1 MEALTHIVCQSCG
14 ADVELTPGLLTATC
28 QYCGSAVSLL
38 KPTAEAE
45 LKIEFIVPAAVSQAE
60 LRAMAHTLMVKPE
73 TVPDDILDASQ
84 VEEET
89 FVYVPCFLGEG
100 TFVSRWS
107 ASFGFD
113 RQEAYTE
120 YENYTD
126 SRGNSRSRPVTRYRT
141 VTDWRPASGTAS
153 GSFRRV
159 CCAAGSDQLPPKAV
173 ALVEGRIP
181 SQGAVP
187 YDQVLMTGYA
197 PLDFNQDAKGATSY
211 ILGLVAKQD
220 AIQAARQ
227 HAKGDRQRDW
237 AADADVTFST
247 PVKAGFLPLGRFVFS
262 YGGSEYKILA
272 EGVALGA
279 HLADPMPVD
288 AGRQKMKTR
297 GYLPLLFVAMVFGL
311 ACLGVY
317 GNLLDFS
324 DTLIPLAASGIIA
337 LLFGMLRS
345 RSISS
350 FSRLKRGASLA
361 AKKLEIT
368 DGSNPLPEVE
378 RAKLLADSQ
387 PPVRPFLARTESDR
401 LKFLVVTVVSV
412 IVMAF
417 GFDFRNFTRSLS
429 RPPSRSAGVSSP
441 PAAPSVPSSPSSSAS
456 SSPSSS
462 ASSSRSSSASS
473 SRSSSASSSPSSSAS
488 SSPSSQAD
496 GGGAGTSTGGGSS
509 GSPAVPAVI
518 SGRAVYDLADLR
530 CGGSPV
536 VCRTPAG
543 RPADG
548 LVYEPRRG
556 PGGKRLLS
564 TLTAFRGGA
573 PEGPRLYFDQDMSL
587 TKVINYRNGEPEGLA
602 LELHPPLDGGS
613 QRVSRLLPLSRGT
626 IQGTV
631 LELDDNGKLLRSA
644 EYVAGR
650 ESGMVVEYYPDGS
663 VKSRARV
670 DDYASNQANYAQGQ
684 VFQEMPKI
692 QQPELFRS
700 VLEQVGPLVEA
711 AAEITG

>member
-14 ADVELTPGLLTATC
+14 ADVELTPGVLTATC

-113 RQEAYTE
+113 RQEAYTD

-159 CCAAGSDQLPPKAV
+159 CCAAGSDQLPPEAV
-173 ALVEGRIP
+173 GLVEGRIP

-211 ILGLVAKQD
+211 IRGLVAQRD
-220 AIQAARQ
+220 AVQAARQ

-288 AGRQKMKTR
+288 AGRQKMKTK
-297 GYLPLLFVAMVFGL
+297 GYLPLLFVALVFGL
-311 ACLGVY
+311 ACLGVS

-324 DTLIPLAASGIIA
+324 DTPIPLAASGIIA

-387 PPVRPFLARTESDR
+387 PPVRPFLAETESDR

-417 GFDFRNFTRSLS
+417 GFDYRNFTRSLS

-441 PAAPSVPSSPSSSAS
+441 PAAQSVPSSPSSSAPSSPSPSSSAPSSPSPSSSAS
-456 SSPSSS
+456 SSPS
-462 ASSSRSSSASS
+462 
-473 SRSSSASSSPSSSAS
+473 P

-496 GGGAGTSTGGGSS
+496 GGGAVTSTGGGSS
-509 GSPAVPAVI
+509 GSPAVPAMI
-518 SGRAVYDLADLR
+518 SGRAIYDLADLR
-530 CGGSPV
+530 CGGSPG

-556 PGGKRLLS
+556 QGGKRLLS
-564 TLTAFRGGA
+564 TITAYRDGA
-573 PEGPRLYFDQDMSL
+573 PEGPRLFFDQNMNL
-587 TKVINYRNGEPEGLA
+587 TKVVNYQNGEPEGLA
-602 LELHPPLDGGS
+602 LELHPPLNGGS

-626 IQGTV
+626 TQGTV
-631 LELDDNGKLLRSA
+631 LELDSSGKLLRSA

-650 ESGMVVEYYPDGS
+650 ESGMVVEFYPDGS

-670 DDYASNQANYAQGQ
+670 GDYANNLANYAQGQ

-700 VLEQVGPLVEA
+700 ILEQVGPLVEA